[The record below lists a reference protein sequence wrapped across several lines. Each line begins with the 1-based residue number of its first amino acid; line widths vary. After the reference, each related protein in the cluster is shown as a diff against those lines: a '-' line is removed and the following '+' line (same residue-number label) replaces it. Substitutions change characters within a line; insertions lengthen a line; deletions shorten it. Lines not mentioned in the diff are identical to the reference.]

1 MWKKYEDFTDEDLE
15 VLEEEDLVV
24 EASSTKRYIAV
35 KGISLDKF
43 KARFRPGDEIPL
55 EYLQDPDVAFEW
67 LLNKKAIKEVGSE

>member
-43 KARFRPGDEIPL
+43 K
-55 EYLQDPDVAFEW
+55 VAT
-67 LLNKKAIKEVGSE
+67 